1 MWLKLGD
8 DYFNTD
14 QISVIRPVD
23 DGEQTVIFTSGQSA
37 IDGGFLLDLPTEE
50 VFRAVQNVRL
60 MELAEM
66 MADRDEAPEPEPELS
81 EPEPDE
87 TA

>member
-66 MADRDEAPEPEPELS
+66 MADRYEEPEPS
-81 EPEPDE
+81 EPEPPEPDE